1 MPVAFRGAVL
11 SAPGVAS
18 YIDDSQATAVTVTTP
33 NSVAIVGVAERGIPN
48 TAVAFSDAS
57 TAAAVY
63 GTGGTSQPLI
73 DGIVK
78 ALSSGASVVYGVRV
92 GRAKPFTASIRN
104 AAGTE
109 LIAVT
114 TNEYGKFC
122 KSWSMTIGESTNT
135 VLVNGESVGRK
146 ISLTTHTGRTY
157 TADNIYRNLI
167 NLVSNS
173 TSLTGT
179 VVVNSSGVQLTQ
191 SGGSTK
197 TYSFAEYPRIN
208 GLVSAINTDAQF
220 RASVAS
226 GANFNALS
234 NTIDNVTGASFTGS
248 IAAGNASVTG
258 SIADT
263 TLTVTAVASGTLYVG
278 QVLSGTGVT
287 AGTTITR
294 IITPYTASANG
305 VYSVSISQTKS
316 SGAITATG
324 TLGVLSVTA
333 IASGSLAIGQTV
345 SGSGVTS
352 GTQITQVIIPFV
364 SGGTGYYVVSQPTV
378 VSSTSLSVTATI
390 PTYSDTVNPPYVL
403 TANVAAVS
411 EAINGNILGSF
422 IKGVF
427 KSNAGPVPTQ
437 STNGII
443 PFVYYTTTGA
453 SFTGSIAGTVLTV
466 TAVASG
472 TIAIGQTISGSGVT
486 SGTTI
491 EGVLTGTGGAG
502 TYTVSAS
509 QAVASTSITGGSVA
523 GTLADYDPTPT
534 SSDWTNAFVA
544 LQNVPAYFV
553 VPMTDEQTY
562 HATALAHAQAM
573 SLPTGRSERVAIVG
587 GALGESYS
595 DAKSRAAKLND
606 KRAVLVWPG
615 VQDYDTTGTLS
626 TLPPYYLAAQMAG
639 ILASQDD
646 PALPLTNKVV
656 PVFGLETLVSNTV
669 IDDLVNN
676 GVFTIKNEIGRGFVV
691 VQSLTTWT
699 GDLKTARRELS
710 TVRAADEVMKLVRN
724 NVLQYVGSK
733 SSPQLVTNIT
743 YATAQALNRATANGL
758 IITDP
763 TNPSLYPAYKDISV
777 RVFGDAYYIDFSIS
791 PAKPANYIL
800 ITAYVS

>member
-18 YIDDSQATAVTVTTP
+18 YIDDSQATAVTVSTP

-48 TAVAFSDAS
+48 TAVAFTDAS

-92 GRAKPFTASIRN
+92 GRAKPFSASIKN

-109 LIAVT
+109 LISVT

-122 KSWSMTIGESTNT
+122 KSWSMVVGESTNT
-135 VLVNGESVGRK
+135 ILVNGQSVGRK

-173 TSLTGT
+173 TTLTGT
-179 VVVNSSGVQLTQ
+179 VMVNSSGVQLKQ
-191 SGGSTK
+191 SGGTTK

-234 NTIDNVTGASFTGS
+234 STIDTVSGASFTGT
-248 IAAGNASVTG
+248 IAAGNATVTG
-258 SIADT
+258 AITDT
-263 TLTVTAVASGTLYVG
+263 TLTVTAASGTLYVG
-278 QVLSGTGVT
+278 QVLSGNSITS
-287 AGTTITR
+287 GTTITR
-294 IITPYTASANG
+294 IITPYSAAGNG
-305 VYSVSISQTKS
+305 SYSVSISQTRS
-316 SGAITATG
+316 SGSITATG

-333 IASGSLAIGQTV
+333 VTSGSLGVGQTV
-345 SGSGVTS
+345 SGVGVTS
-352 GTQITQVIIPFV
+352 GTQITQVVIPFV
-364 SGGTGYYVVSQPTV
+364 TGGTGYYVVNQPTV
-378 VSSTSLSVTATI
+378 VSTPTELSVTATI

-403 TANVAAVS
+403 TGNVAAIS

-422 IKGVF
+422 ITGTF
-427 KSNAGPVPTQ
+427 KSNAGPIPTQ

-443 PFVYYTTTGA
+443 PFTYYTTTGA
-453 SFTGSIAGTVLTV
+453 SFTGTIAGTVLTV
-466 TAVASG
+466 TAISSG
-472 TIAIGQTISGSGVT
+472 TIAVDQVISGGVT
-486 SGTTI
+486 TNTKIASL
-491 EGVLTGTGGAG
+491 LTGTGGVG
-502 TYTVSAS
+502 TYTVDIS
-509 QAVASTSITGGSVA
+509 QAVNTPTSMTGSSVA

-534 SSDWTNAFVA
+534 STDWTNAFVA
-544 LQNVPAYFV
+544 LQNVSAYFV

-587 GALGESYS
+587 GALGESYV

-626 TLPPYYLAAQMAG
+626 TLPPYYLAAQIAG

-646 PALPLTNKVV
+646 PALPLTNKTV
-656 PVFGLETLVSNTV
+656 PVFGLETLVSSTV

-724 NVLQYVGSK
+724 SVLQYVGSK
-733 SSPQLVTNIT
+733 SSPQLVANIT
-743 YATAQALNRATANGL
+743 SRTAEALNRATANGL